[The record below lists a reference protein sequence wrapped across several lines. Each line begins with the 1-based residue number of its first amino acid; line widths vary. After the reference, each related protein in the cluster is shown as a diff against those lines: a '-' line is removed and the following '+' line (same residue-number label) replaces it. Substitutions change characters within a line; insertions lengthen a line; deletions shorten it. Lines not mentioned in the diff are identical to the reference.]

1 MPSELEQQLGTYLGG
16 PTGKRA
22 PAAAG
27 QSAGGTSLDQQL
39 NSYLKGTLV
48 PTPEAPSAWS
58 QVGPA
63 LRETLGMRTP
73 AEAVGEV
80 QRVEPPRRTM
90 TPAEEVVAPVGEALT
105 EPLLLPPA
113 EKFVSG
119 APGSLERLSTTM
131 SAGLTAP
138 IARGIE
144 RTARVGFAGLTA
156 LGRLAEQVTEQSARL
171 SGNEPASTFF
181 SRFVGEAVPYLV
193 QVLPFVKKPP
203 AFKPEPGV
211 TRVVEGPPRAL
222 PPVTERLRG
231 DVGLARRR
239 PATIPEPGT
248 ALPPAPQP
256 RPALPP
262 YTGDVPE
269 FWPHPAEALP
279 AAERV
284 PPAITGRRVGEV
296 TPLPA
301 PRIGEHPGERA
312 LPGQVPLGETGEAG
326 ALEVGR
332 AAPPTRDSWSPADIR
347 AAVRPEA
354 PRRPGPEPPPVTPAV
369 TPPTPPPVTPRR
381 VTGAPKPGEV
391 RAGANVAFA
400 QERARWQK
408 RLSEIDAGTV
418 DLSDPDEV
426 YAYIRGVGRIRPGPD
441 VPEAPWFFKNR
452 QGKAFD
458 ELVQEIADAQHKP
471 VKAVE
476 NQLANTLLRYQTLRA
491 AKRAG
496 RAEPVAPPSET
507 PPTME
512 GWERMSEGER
522 TAHLPSWLQGVTP
535 PIPLP
540 DLPPEEQDTPKGRLY
555 RALQVVGLAAPAIG
569 LAGIRWRSREGRRGL
584 GGFVSEDRRFHVEQ
598 KSPDLW
604 EARDGR
610 LGTKATFP
618 TFHEA
623 RKWAEGRA
631 GPSEPPP
638 LRPRA
643 GRIGPYANLTDDEL
657 LSVTQRGEKPA
668 SILPNVADARFEG
681 EAFHPSPQW
690 REALE
695 KVKSSGLPY
704 EVQEG
709 NILVGQDEAALT
721 RLRRAW
727 NAGDDAEIGR
737 ALGYSEEDIAVAF
750 RRDKST
756 PPTARPPGP
765 SEPPA
770 GPVAARTEAPGGPRA
785 TGRLRQIDFRL
796 RQPDLDPE
804 LRRTLEQE
812 RARLA
817 EPSEPPTAPKFERTP
832 MGDQA
837 LIPGAEAREIPKGP
851 MRAPVPQRDISET
864 PLFGQE
870 RAAAERA
877 GGEAQ
882 GQLFEPAVPRNMR
895 EAQIGPEPGAGEPPA
910 RFLGWQEVPGKEP
923 VPLYQLTREVGG
935 RPAQDTVGPET
946 LRELGIDPPAP
957 PPRGGIGDILADESG
972 RVNLGAMV
980 DAWRRGYKRAR
991 QAFPM
996 EGEVRKATPDSPLL
1010 SAIERFN
1017 TYTADWMARFVGTPV
1032 YKALQK
1038 MQPSEIMDLDEQMMA
1053 GFQAGTVTRLGQGP
1067 GVPAHVQGYL
1077 RFRDRRL
1084 RNVEQAARAYFGLE
1098 PIPETSGPYLP
1109 RVTKRGARESV
1120 SLGGGKLGLGRDI
1133 QTTVR
1138 GHQQERLFESY
1149 RQGERV
1155 GTEYE
1160 DPRNGILLREWE
1172 GTKLD
1177 ATHRFFRELEQ
1188 KGVLF
1193 RDRASAAAA
1202 NARVPKRT
1210 GGPWRVENAPG
1221 GDWWARTEEEAKLLE
1236 QNLTE
1241 PRRGTSL
1248 IASFVHYA
1256 NSFVRTPGLFNP
1268 LPHLTKNMSY
1278 KYMLARG
1285 PVGAA
1290 ELPVKVVEY
1299 ARGSN
1304 PTRLA
1309 EFNEAMPFSTSG
1321 RTAAD
1326 ILHTEL
1332 REGGAREAIKAV
1344 ERAATSASRKFSQPV
1359 VFQYGDPALRYALFD
1374 YYRRQGMGV
1383 YEAGNHAWMDLVR
1396 YGVRSFVTDEMK
1408 SIPMNFF
1415 VPWRFGSVQAVLK
1428 QARNHP
1434 VRTAMLVGGI
1444 EYLREM
1450 RYRTS
1455 GRWTHLPTDYVQKPI
1470 AHVVVER
1477 NPADLPAILGSMAIF
1492 GPGGDFSASQI
1503 RDLLATFQT
1512 GAGRG
1517 LQDPEVWR
1525 RFRNMYWGFSQAFE
1539 VPAEVKKGLES
1550 GDPSHMANAFVAL
1563 VLGEHSAI
1571 GDPQSRERRPPVGAE
1586 PRRLTRY
1593 LPEWMPGLER
1603 SREVR
1608 AAEREQAH
1616 RRERRERALERRSE
1630 RGY

>member
-1 MPSELEQQLGTYLGG
+1 MAGFGDLEQQLGTYLGG
-16 PTGKRA
+16 PSGKRSPSA
-22 PAAAG
+22 VG
-27 QSAGGTSLDQQL
+27 QPGGGTSLDQQL

-48 PTPEAPSAWS
+48 PVPEAPSAWR
-58 QVGPA
+58 QIGPA
-63 LRETLGMRTP
+63 LRETLGMRTW
-73 AEAVGEV
+73 AEAVGEI
-80 QRVEPPRRTM
+80 QRVGPPRRTM

-105 EPLLLPPA
+105 AEPRLP
-113 EKFVSG
+113 ELIGG
-119 APGSLERLSTTM
+119 APGTPRRLLGTMAGGLER
-131 SAGLTAP
+131 GLTAAFSP
-138 IARGIE
+138 
-144 RTARVGFAGLTA
+144 LSA

-181 SRFVGEAVPYLV
+181 SRFVGEAVPYLL
-193 QVLPFVKKPP
+193 QVLPFAKKPP
-203 AFKPEPGV
+203 AFRPEPGM

-222 PPVTERLRG
+222 PPVTDRLGG

-239 PATIPEPGT
+239 PSGIPQPGT
-248 ALPPAPQP
+248 ALPPAPTPQ
-256 RPALPP
+256 PALPP

-269 FWPHPAEALP
+269 FWPMPTEALP

-284 PPAITGRRVGEV
+284 PPALPGRRVGDV

-332 AAPPTRDSWSPADIR
+332 AAPPTRDPWSPAEIR
-347 AAVRPEA
+347 AAVRPVA
-354 PRRPGPEPPPVTPAV
+354 PRRPGPEPEPPPVTPAV
-369 TPPTPPPVTPRR
+369 TPRPP
-381 VTGAPKPGEV
+381 GAPPRAGEV

-418 DLSDPDEV
+418 NLSDPDEV

-441 VPEAPWFFKNR
+441 VPEAPWFFKSR

-458 ELVQEIADAQHKP
+458 ELVQEIADAQRKP

-476 NQLANTLLRYQTLRA
+476 NQLANTLMRYQTLRA
-491 AKRAG
+491 AKRAE
-496 RAEPVAPPSET
+496 RVAPAAPPSEA
-507 PPTME
+507 PPTIE
-512 GWERMSEGER
+512 GWERMSESER
-522 TAHLPSWLQGVTP
+522 TAHLPSWLRGVTP

-569 LAGIRWRSREGRRGL
+569 MAGIRWRSRESRRGL
-584 GGFVSEDRRFHVEQ
+584 SGFVSEDRRFHVEQ
-598 KSPDLW
+598 ITPDLW
-604 EARDGR
+604 EARDTQRIGAPGGVKR
-610 LGTKATFP
+610 FP
-618 TFHEA
+618 TFQEA
-623 RKWAEGRA
+623 RKWAEGRVTPLPTTPEA
-631 GPSEPPP
+631 RPRPVAPRTAPPGGEPPISPAPPPSEP
-638 LRPRA
+638 R
-643 GRIGPYANLTDDEL
+643 
-657 LSVTQRGEKPA
+657 
-668 SILPNVADARFEG
+668 
-681 EAFHPSPQW
+681 
-690 REALE
+690 
-695 KVKSSGLPY
+695 
-704 EVQEG
+704 
-709 NILVGQDEAALT
+709 
-721 RLRRAW
+721 
-727 NAGDDAEIGR
+727 
-737 ALGYSEEDIAVAF
+737 
-750 RRDKST
+750 
-756 PPTARPPGP
+756 
-765 SEPPA
+765 
-770 GPVAARTEAPGGPRA
+770 
-785 TGRLRQIDFRL
+785 
-796 RQPDLDPE
+796 
-804 LRRTLEQE
+804 
-812 RARLA
+812 
-817 EPSEPPTAPKFERTP
+817 FERTM

-837 LIPGAEAREIPKGP
+837 LIPGAEGREIPKGP

-870 RAAAERA
+870 RAARQAA
-877 GGEAQ
+877 GEGAQ

-923 VPLYQLTREVGG
+923 MPLYQLTREVRG

-946 LRELGIDPPAP
+946 LRELGIEPPAP
-957 PPRGGIGDILADESG
+957 PPRGGLGDILADESG

-980 DAWRRGYKRAR
+980 DAWRRGYKRVR

-996 EGEVRKATPDSPLL
+996 EGEVRKVTPDSPLL
-1010 SAIERFN
+1010 SAIERFS

-1053 GFQAGTVTRLGQGP
+1053 GFTAGTVTRLGQGP
-1067 GVPAHVQGYL
+1067 GVPSHVQGYL
-1077 RFRDRRL
+1077 RFRDKRL
-1084 RNVEQAARAYFGLE
+1084 QNVEQAARRYFGLE
-1098 PIPETSGPYLP
+1098 PIPETPGPYLP
-1109 RVTKRGARESV
+1109 RVTERGARESV

-1155 GTEYE
+1155 GTEYQ
-1160 DPRNGILLREWE
+1160 DPRNAILLREWE

-1221 GDWWARTEEEAKLLE
+1221 GTWWARTEEEAKLLE

-1304 PTRLA
+1304 PARLA
-1309 EFNEAMPFSTSG
+1309 EFREAMPFSESG

-1332 REGGAREAIKAV
+1332 REGSVREAVKWA

-1512 GAGRG
+1512 GSGRG
-1517 LQDPEVWR
+1517 LQDPDTWH

-1539 VPAEVKKGLES
+1539 VPAEVKRGLES

-1593 LPEWMPGLER
+1593 LPEWMPGMER